1 MKITIDT
8 KLLEQQIHICH
19 VRAGTA
25 DDKLEMESFIGLE
38 NLLSELFCAL
48 ENNEEIEIEAVE
60 PEVPNGRMTIRELME
75 YECDI
80 DIVNNVTD
88 SLGCCLVCPKQ
99 LTEEG
104 YEDWKD
110 VLDFVV
116 DVYGD
121 DNYAVC
127 IVDDDPNIKWQT
139 KIRRLNCFLNSTAGY
154 CSEEDYDKWFID

>member
-8 KLLEQQIHICH
+8 NLLDQQIAMCTIK
-19 VRAGTA
+19 ANNA
-25 DDKLEMESFIGLE
+25 SDDFERDIFTGLE
-38 NLLSELFCAL
+38 NLLGEISCAL
-48 ENNEEIEIEAVE
+48 DNDEEIIIKSSNYEA
-60 PEVPNGRMTIRELME
+60 PKGRMTIRKLMT

-80 DIVNNVTD
+80 DVVNNVTD
-88 SLGCCLVCPKQ
+88 SLGCCLVCPQQ

-104 YEDWKD
+104 EREWAD
-110 VLDFVV
+110 VLDYIV
-116 DVYGD
+116 DVY

-139 KIRRLNCFLNSTAGY
+139 KNRRLNRFLSSAAGY